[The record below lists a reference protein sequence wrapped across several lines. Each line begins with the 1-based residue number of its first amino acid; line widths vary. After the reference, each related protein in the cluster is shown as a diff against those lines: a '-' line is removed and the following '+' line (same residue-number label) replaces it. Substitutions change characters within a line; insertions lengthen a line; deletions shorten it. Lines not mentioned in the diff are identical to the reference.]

1 MQPDLDHPTVRDH
14 QDVAMIVAAKDR
26 VQRGGD
32 PRLEQGSALAAGDQ
46 VPVGL
51 LCPARPGLGISLR
64 NVLGAKSLP
73 LAEIDLAEAG
83 HRLWGHPDRRADH
96 LGCLERA
103 FQVAGVETCERAS
116 VQPSPHKLRLAP
128 AFIGKGRIELALDA
142 VLSVPRR
149 LAVANEKQAGRRAF
163 RGERQLRRLGA
174 RGSDLAIYTN
184 FLLVPLIGSVADLRR
199 RLLQSHGTLAE
210 IPLRSLLEAAQG
222 ERSTGTLT
230 LRNGNGQS
238 TSLYFLFGHLFH
250 AQGDGTAGD
259 DAVVN
264 ALHWSKGDFEF
275 DAKAKL
281 PADET
286 VKAGITELVHAAEA
300 EPKQSAPEPRVERV
314 EAVSERKDHAE
325 PEKKVEAPQ
334 PRRGVKHRPQPKHG
348 REPIPVPAGQIIYD
362 SLKTSF
368 VDFPRLITTLEKEGY
383 TGYVRLLTDDASG
396 LILFREGSALECM
409 YDGASDAGS
418 LVLGKPALQ
427 QFNEDVTAGHGVLDV
442 VGLSPELIDG
452 LYELTV
458 SRPMYTELYAAWVDM
473 KALLKFLS
481 DRKLSGSVMIRA
493 TAGTGVI
500 ILSDGELAGAYTSE
514 SRDISD
520 KPDRALALCDDPSA
534 MIEVKSA
541 DTTKHPPLDV
551 DEIVSG
557 QRGPRASPIVQ
568 VVTSQPPP
576 QPAPETVKP
585 TAPSIP
591 VMAPEPPTAQFASG
605 SVSSYSPPSPPS
617 AQVAPTTPPA
627 PAGPQI
633 DWTPIVA
640 ELQAMAEDA
649 LGNRARKV
657 KDILGA
663 ADPSLAGI
671 EAAIDQ
677 VPSISLLF
685 VDSSR
690 LEQLAQEMRA
700 RLKSHL

>member
-1 MQPDLDHPTVRDH
+1 M
-14 QDVAMIVAAKDR
+14 
-26 VQRGGD
+26 
-32 PRLEQGSALAAGDQ
+32 
-46 VPVGL
+46 
-51 LCPARPGLGISLR
+51 
-64 NVLGAKSLP
+64 
-73 LAEIDLAEAG
+73 
-83 HRLWGHPDRRADH
+83 
-96 LGCLERA
+96 
-103 FQVAGVETCERAS
+103 
-116 VQPSPHKLRLAP
+116 
-128 AFIGKGRIELALDA
+128 
-142 VLSVPRR
+142 
-149 LAVANEKQAGRRAF
+149 
-163 RGERQLRRLGA
+163 
-174 RGSDLAIYTN
+174 
-184 FLLVPLIGSVADLRR
+184 
-199 RLLQSHGTLAE
+199 QSHGSLAE

-230 LRNGNGQS
+230 VRNGNGES
-238 TSLYFLFGHLFH
+238 ASLYFLFGHLFH
-250 AQGDGTAGD
+250 AQSDGKAGD
-259 DAVVN
+259 DAVVT
-264 ALHWSKGDFEF
+264 ALHWTRGDFEF

-281 PADET
+281 PADES
-286 VKAGITELVHAAEA
+286 VKAGITELVQTAESAPRAQGAAE
-300 EPKQSAPEPRVERV
+300 PRPEPRP
-314 EAVSERKDHAE
+314 EARPEARAERKDHAE
-325 PEKKVEAPQ
+325 PERKVEAPQ

-409 YDGASDAGS
+409 YDGAADASS
-418 LVLGKPALQ
+418 LVLGKQALQ
-427 QFNEDVTAGHGVLDV
+427 QFNDDVTSGHGVLDV
-442 VGLSPELIDG
+442 VGLSPELVDG

-481 DRKLSGSVMIRA
+481 DRKLSGSLMIRS
-493 TAGTGVI
+493 TGGTGVI

-520 KPDRALALCDDPSA
+520 KPDRVLALCEDPAA

-541 DTTKHPPLDV
+541 DATKHPPLDV
-551 DEIVSG
+551 DEIVG
-557 QRGPRASPIVQ
+557 GLRNARGP
-568 VVTSQPPP
+568 QPPAPTAPMASAP
-576 QPAPETVKP
+576 QMAPAPEPV
-585 TAPSIP
+585 TATATLP
-591 VMAPEPPTAQFASG
+591 VMPPEPPTAQIPTG
-605 SVSSYSPPSPPS
+605 GYSSYTQPTPPTV
-617 AQVAPTTPPA
+617 QVAPTTPP
-627 PAGPQI
+627 PSSGPQL
-633 DWTPIVA
+633 DWAAIVA

-663 ADPSLAGI
+663 ADPSLGGV

-677 VPSISLLF
+677 IPSISLLF

>member
-1 MQPDLDHPTVRDH
+1 
-14 QDVAMIVAAKDR
+14 
-26 VQRGGD
+26 
-32 PRLEQGSALAAGDQ
+32 
-46 VPVGL
+46 
-51 LCPARPGLGISLR
+51 
-64 NVLGAKSLP
+64 
-73 LAEIDLAEAG
+73 
-83 HRLWGHPDRRADH
+83 
-96 LGCLERA
+96 
-103 FQVAGVETCERAS
+103 
-116 VQPSPHKLRLAP
+116 
-128 AFIGKGRIELALDA
+128 
-142 VLSVPRR
+142 
-149 LAVANEKQAGRRAF
+149 
-163 RGERQLRRLGA
+163 
-174 RGSDLAIYTN
+174 
-184 FLLVPLIGSVADLRR
+184 
-199 RLLQSHGTLAE
+199 LQSHGSLAE

-230 LRNGNGQS
+230 VRNGNGES
-238 TSLYFLFGHLFH
+238 TTSLYFLFGHLFH
-250 AQGDGTAGD
+250 AQGDGKAGD
-259 DAVVN
+259 EAVVS
-264 ALHWSKGDFEF
+264 ALHWTKGDFEF

-281 PADET
+281 PADES
-286 VKAGITELVHAAEA
+286 VKAGISELVQTAESAPRAQAATESRVEPKA
-300 EPKQSAPEPRVERV
+300 EPAPGV
-314 EAVSERKDHAE
+314 EARAERKDHSE
-325 PEKKVEAPQ
+325 SERKVDAPQ

-348 REPIPVPAGQIIYD
+348 REPIPVPAGQVIYD

-396 LILFREGSALECM
+396 LILFKEGSALECM
-409 YDGASDAGS
+409 YDGAADASS
-418 LVLGKPALQ
+418 LILGKQALQ
-427 QFNEDVTAGHGVLDV
+427 QFNDDVTSGHGVLDV

-481 DRKLSGSVMIRA
+481 DRKLSGSVMIRS

-520 KPDRALALCDDPSA
+520 KPDRALALCDDPAA

-551 DEIVSG
+551 DEIVGG
-557 QRGPRASPIVQ
+557 QRGSRGQQ
-568 VVTSQPPP
+568 VSQAP
-576 QPAPETVKP
+576 PAPYVAPAFEPVAP
-585 TAPSIP
+585 TIATIP
-591 VMAPEPPTAQFASG
+591 VMPAEPPTAQIPTG
-605 SVSSYSPPSPPS
+605 SYSGYSQPTPQTV
-617 AQVAPTTPPA
+617 QVAPTAPPYS
-627 PAGPQI
+627 AGPQL
-633 DWTPIVA
+633 DWASIVA
-640 ELQAMAEDA
+640 ELQAMAEDS

-677 VPSISLLF
+677 IPSISLLF

>member
-1 MQPDLDHPTVRDH
+1 
-14 QDVAMIVAAKDR
+14 
-26 VQRGGD
+26 
-32 PRLEQGSALAAGDQ
+32 
-46 VPVGL
+46 
-51 LCPARPGLGISLR
+51 
-64 NVLGAKSLP
+64 
-73 LAEIDLAEAG
+73 
-83 HRLWGHPDRRADH
+83 
-96 LGCLERA
+96 
-103 FQVAGVETCERAS
+103 
-116 VQPSPHKLRLAP
+116 
-128 AFIGKGRIELALDA
+128 
-142 VLSVPRR
+142 
-149 LAVANEKQAGRRAF
+149 
-163 RGERQLRRLGA
+163 
-174 RGSDLAIYTN
+174 
-184 FLLVPLIGSVADLRR
+184 
-199 RLLQSHGTLAE
+199 LQSHGTLAE
-210 IPLRSLLEAAQG
+210 TPLRSLLEAAQG

-250 AQGDGTAGD
+250 AQGDGAAGD

-264 ALHWSKGDFEF
+264 ALNWSKGEFEF

-286 VKAGITELVHAAEA
+286 VKAGIPELVHAAEA
-300 EPKQSAPEPRVERV
+300 APKPS
-314 EAVSERKDHAE
+314 AE
-325 PEKKVEAPQ
+325 PPKAEPPKVEKAEARGERREQPESEKKVEAPQ

-348 REPIPVPAGQIIYD
+348 REPIPVPAGQVIYD

-409 YDGASDAGS
+409 YDGAADPAS
-418 LVLGKPALQ
+418 LVLGKLALQ
-427 QFNEDVTAGHGVLDV
+427 HFNDDVTSGHGVLDV

-458 SRPMYTELYAAWVDM
+458 SKPMYTELYAAWVDM

-493 TAGTGVI
+493 AAGTGVI
-500 ILSDGELAGAYTSE
+500 ILAEGELAGAYTSE

-541 DTTKHPPLDV
+541 DLTKHPPLDV
-551 DEIVSG
+551 DEVVAS
-557 QRGPRASPIVQ
+557 QRGPRNPAPAPQ
-568 VVTSQPPP
+568 APPPPPPAPEPVTSQLPVISE
-576 QPAPETVKP
+576 ATAP
-585 TAPSIP
+585 TATYPAYSSTT
-591 VMAPEPPTAQFASG
+591 VTHPT
-605 SVSSYSPPSPPS
+605 PPSVP
-617 AQVAPTTPPA
+617 AMQVAPTTPPA
-627 PAGPQI
+627 SGGQQR
-633 DWTPIVA
+633 DWSPVVA

-663 ADPSLAGI
+663 ADPSMAGI

-690 LEQLAQEMRA
+690 LESLAHEMRA

>member
-1 MQPDLDHPTVRDH
+1 
-14 QDVAMIVAAKDR
+14 
-26 VQRGGD
+26 
-32 PRLEQGSALAAGDQ
+32 
-46 VPVGL
+46 
-51 LCPARPGLGISLR
+51 
-64 NVLGAKSLP
+64 
-73 LAEIDLAEAG
+73 
-83 HRLWGHPDRRADH
+83 
-96 LGCLERA
+96 
-103 FQVAGVETCERAS
+103 
-116 VQPSPHKLRLAP
+116 
-128 AFIGKGRIELALDA
+128 
-142 VLSVPRR
+142 
-149 LAVANEKQAGRRAF
+149 
-163 RGERQLRRLGA
+163 
-174 RGSDLAIYTN
+174 
-184 FLLVPLIGSVADLRR
+184 
-199 RLLQSHGTLAE
+199 LQSHGTLAE
-210 IPLRSLLEAAQG
+210 VPLRSLLEAAQG

-230 LRNGNGQS
+230 VRNGNGQS
-238 TSLYFLFGHLFH
+238 ASLYFLFGHLFH
-250 AQGDGTAGD
+250 AQGNGTAGD
-259 DAVVN
+259 DTVVN
-264 ALHWSKGDFEF
+264 ALHWTRGDFEF

-286 VKAGITELVHAAEA
+286 VKAGIPELVHAAEA
-300 EPKQSAPEPRVERV
+300 TPKPARAEAKSEPKSEPKTEPVVERV
-314 EAVSERKDHAE
+314 EARPERKDHAE

-348 REPIPVPAGQIIYD
+348 REPIPVPAGQVIYD

-409 YDGASDAGS
+409 YDGPTEASS
-418 LVLGKPALQ
+418 LVLGKPALK
-427 QFNEDVTAGHGVLDV
+427 QFNDDVTAGHGVLDV

-493 TAGTGVI
+493 NAGTGVI
-500 ILSDGELAGAYTSE
+500 ILSEGELAGAYTSE

-520 KPDRALALCDDPSA
+520 KPDRALALCDDPNA

-541 DTTKHPPLDV
+541 DASKHTPLDV
-551 DEIVSG
+551 DEVVSAL
-557 QRGPRASPIVQ
+557 RGARN
-568 VVTSQPPP
+568 P
-576 QPAPETVKP
+576 QPAPAPAPSYSPPATETVMP
-585 TAPSIP
+585 TLPTMP
-591 VMAPEPPTAQFASG
+591 TMPPPEPPTAQFSTSA
-605 SVSSYSPPSPPS
+605 VSSYSAPTPPSL
-617 AQVAPTTPPA
+617 QVAPTTPPM
-627 PAGPQI
+627 PAGGQQL
-633 DWTPIVA
+633 DWAPIVA

-663 ADPSLAGI
+663 ADPSQAGI

-677 VPSISLLF
+677 IPSISLLF